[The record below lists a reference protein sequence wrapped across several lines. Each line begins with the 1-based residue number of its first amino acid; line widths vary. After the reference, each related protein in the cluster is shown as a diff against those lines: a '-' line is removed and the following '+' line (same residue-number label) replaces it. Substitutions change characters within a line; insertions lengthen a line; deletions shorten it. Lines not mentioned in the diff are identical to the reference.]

1 MFKLGVNADFQKI
14 FIPPL
19 PTEDTFVLD
28 PPPPAISI
36 SEIPGGGG
44 DVWQAPPGIS
54 EIFQL
59 GWVPPGKTISVKN
72 AVAPHFY
79 AKDKC
84 FGV

>member
-1 MFKLGVNADFQKI
+1 MFKLGVNAYFQKI

-19 PTEDTFVLD
+19 PTGGTFVLD

-36 SEIPGGGG
+36 PGG
-44 DVWQAPPGIS
+44 ACHTSPPPPGIS

-59 GWVPPGKTISVKN
+59 GWVPPGETISVKN
-72 AVAPHFY
+72 AVAPYFY